1 MSTNT
6 KTLTAIKT
14 HKNLKREAQEGAET
28 LGLSLGTLVN
38 ALLKQFVRTK
48 EVTLSVSERPS
59 ASLIAAIAAGE
70 KEFAEGNLPKPAKS
84 VDELMKRL
92 LA

>member
-6 KTLTAIKT
+6 KTFIAIKT
-14 HKNLKREAQEGAET
+14 DKNLKREAQEVAET

-59 ASLIAAIAAGE
+59 ARLIAAIAAGE
-70 KEFAEGNLPKPAKS
+70 KELAEGTLPKPAKS
-84 VDELMKRL
+84 VDELMKRIL
-92 LA
+92 K